1 MHKKEQGLS
10 LVELLLAV
18 AILLIGLIPLVRVLM
33 YGLETANRANKIT
46 VATNLARDI
55 AEEIRSQAFSEE
67 FVIGSP
73 TCTVD
78 DASPDST
85 WRYPS
90 VDTTAQCVGRE
101 GSGEAETLT
110 LTDGGRIK
118 VFDDVDDYDGWCRGI
133 GCSDPSKALETYDG
147 HAYEGAAYYGFT
159 RQVRVGN
166 VDTAV
171 TYVTEFSADPYP
183 LYTSPTN
190 VQTIRRYN
198 MDVYDSWTTLTGLTA
213 LKRIE
218 VTVTYERFGS
228 AGKVEVV
235 DINYAVMPEI

>member
-1 MHKKEQGLS
+1 MRKKEQGLS

-73 TCTVD
+73 SC
-78 DASPDST
+78 SIDSV
-85 WRYPS
+85 YPN
-90 VDTTAQCVGRE
+90 VATTAQCIGRE
-101 GSGEAETLT
+101 GSDEAETLT
-110 LTDGGRIK
+110 LTQGGRIQ
-118 VFDDVDDYDGWCRGI
+118 VFDDVDDYDGWCRGV

-147 HAYEGAAYYGFT
+147 YAYEGAAYYGFT

-166 VDTAV
+166 VDPTVA
-171 TYVTEFSADPYP
+171 YVTEFSADPYAS
-183 LYTSPTN
+183 YTATTN

-198 MDVYDSWTTLTGLTA
+198 IDVYDSWTTLTGLTA

-218 VTVTYERFGS
+218 VTVTYERSGS

-235 DINYAVMPEI
+235 DLNYAVMPAL